1 MPSEY
6 QTISEKLLA
15 VKVMLD
21 NASTDQEILRLLDIF
36 NYGEQK
42 VTGGVVL
49 HTEVSDLVASQ
60 KKEFGEQVGATDD
73 LNKTWDEAKKPYS
86 NAYQIAR
93 IAFKYDPGAL
103 KELLLIGK
111 RKESL
116 NGWLEQANVFY
127 TNLLNKEEYLQAMAR
142 YGYVRKKLEM
152 ESIQVSAVADAN
164 SKQEAEK
171 GDVVTATLVRDK
183 ALDKLDEWTA
193 DFKKVAR
200 IALDGHDGLLKKLGI
215 YEKEGK
221 ADEEDES
228 DDEENISPE
237 NNV

>member
-21 NASTDQEILRLLDIF
+21 NASTDQEILRLLDVF

-42 VTGGVVL
+42 VAEGAAL
-49 HTEVSDLVASQ
+49 HTEVSDLVVAQ

-73 LNKTWDEAKKPYS
+73 LNTIWDEAKKPYS
-86 NAYQIAR
+86 DAYQIAR
-93 IAFKYDPGAL
+93 IAFKNDPGAL
-103 KELLLIGK
+103 KELLLNGE

-116 NGWLEQANVFY
+116 SGWYEQASVFY
-127 TNLLNKEEYLQAMAR
+127 TNLLNKEEYLQGMSR
-142 YGYVRKKLEM
+142 FGYVRKKLEM
-152 ESIQVSAVADAN
+152 ESLQVKAVEDAN

-171 GDVVTATLVRDK
+171 GDVVRATKLRDQ
-183 ALDKLDEWTA
+183 AMDKLDEWTA

-215 YEKEGK
+215 YEKESRP
-221 ADEEDES
+221 DED
-228 DDEENISPE
+228 ENISPM
-237 NNV
+237 